1 MKFHWYI
8 FLKMYPNSYI
18 EQRCLMKYLA
28 WDTKMW
34 SQDLKYVTIVMKMMQ
49 TLQLFTFEINQSR
62 FAGNWFQIYEDF
74 GRDLFINRLKV
85 YSLLQH
91 VLLSVGLLTD
101 PENTIKLVWTS
112 YSEKRIIFHRS
123 SWNQKTV
130 SSPWDFV
137 VNLFP

>member
-1 MKFHWYI
+1 MKLHWCI

-34 SQDLKYVTIVMKMMQ
+34 SQDLKYVTTVMKIMQ
-49 TLQLFTFEINQSR
+49 TLQRFTFEINQSR

-74 GRDLFINRLKV
+74 GIDLFINRLKV

-101 PENTIKLVWTS
+101 PENAIKLVWTS
-112 YSEKRIIFHRS
+112 YSEKRMIFHRS
-123 SWNQKTV
+123 SWNQKTA
-130 SSPWDFV
+130 SSHGI
-137 VNLFP
+137 L